1 MSSATL
7 IEVLQELNEIVRNTE
22 CFRAAEK
29 TGKFNRVSTGDGMA
43 LVFLHSPEEPVRCA
57 LEISRAL
64 RDHPRIQLR
73 MGVHSGPVNQVRDVN
88 DKTNIVGSGINVA
101 QRVMD
106 CGDAGHILLSRHVV
120 DDLSEYRHWHP
131 YLHDL
136 GECEVKHGLRLHE
149 PRKAIEQVIPMK
161 QARPVWTLVCEAEIV
176 RLAAAMD
183 EQSDKEIAGKKQRD
197 QMLKLVAKG
206 FYNELTNYGVRK
218 HEIIQVASHLL
229 DNLLAK
235 GKSPTEGVKY
245 YNGIFT
251 LASVK
256 DEWAGRKQL
265 AIQHVTLRPLQQPD
279 VSKVIVWLKVPAVRE
294 SFVPRFP
301 ENQSEL
307 RKYFTHPTREYFGV
321 YYNDRLVGVVGG
333 ENIDLAAGKLEM
345 KKLVGES
352 GLQGKGIGKRATF
365 GFLYYAFMI
374 RNLNK
379 VYIHSRDI
387 NMRNIN
393 LNSRF
398 GFELEGVFL
407 DDITVGDKYQD
418 VLRMAL
424 FKPLWLQ
431 IFSRS
436 ALAANHL

>member
-1 MSSATL
+1 
-7 IEVLQELNEIVRNTE
+7 
-22 CFRAAEK
+22 
-29 TGKFNRVSTGDGMA
+29 
-43 LVFLHSPEEPVRCA
+43 
-57 LEISRAL
+57 
-64 RDHPRIQLR
+64 
-73 MGVHSGPVNQVRDVN
+73 
-88 DKTNIVGSGINVA
+88 
-101 QRVMD
+101 
-106 CGDAGHILLSRHVV
+106 
-120 DDLSEYRHWHP
+120 
-131 YLHDL
+131 
-136 GECEVKHGLRLHE
+136 
-149 PRKAIEQVIPMK
+149 
-161 QARPVWTLVCEAEIV
+161 
-176 RLAAAMD
+176 MD
-183 EQSDKEIAGKKQRD
+183 EQSHKEIAGKKQRD
-197 QMLKLVAKG
+197 QMLKLVAKS
-206 FYNELTNYGVRK
+206 FYNELTNYGVSD
-218 HEIIQVASHLL
+218 HEIINMASHLL

-235 GKSPTEGVKY
+235 EKKPAEGVEY

-256 DEWAGRKQL
+256 DEWTDCKQL
-265 AIQHVTLRPLQQPD
+265 GVQHVTLRPLQPPEI
-279 VSKVIVWLKVPAVRE
+279 SKVSTWLKVPAVRE
-294 SFVPRFP
+294 SFVPQFP
-301 ENQSEL
+301 EKQSEL
-307 RKYFTHPTREYFGV
+307 RNYFADPTREYFGV
-321 YYNDRLVGVVGG
+321 HYDGQLVGIVGG
-333 ENIDLAAGKLEM
+333 ENIDLTAGKLEM

-407 DDITVGDKYQD
+407 DDIAVGDKYQD